1 MKCKRKRAG
10 YCFSALKSSRERQT
24 GSSFW
29 PAPCSLLSLLHFFQ
43 YIAIGVLLVV
53 FTILDVDA
61 LKLGGEAGELIDAFD
76 EGAEV
81 VDRSFC
87 PDLAGM
93 DAEDAG
99 GDRGA
104 HLPVRCVLRLQ

>member
-87 PDLAGM
+87 QTSPGWTQRM
-93 DAEDAG
+93 PG
-99 GDRGA
+99 G
-104 HLPVRCVLRLQ
+104 